1 MLGLRCSQ
9 IASPRRCLTL
19 TTPPVARYR
28 QVADRLRESI
38 VAGEYPPGQALP
50 SESVL
55 AEQYGLNRTT
65 INKAVRLL
73 AAQGLVTVEHGRGAF
88 VRIVPRPVMH
98 VSTSYLVQAD
108 DRPRASWQS
117 EAERLGMR
125 GTQQLTEVGEVAA
138 PDDVGGLL
146 GIEPGTTVIVRRR
159 VMLLDDEPVQLADS
173 YYPLDLVYGTPI
185 AEPRKLPGGTVAALE
200 RLGLELGDFEEHVT
214 ARAAAPDERQ
224 ALRLADGV
232 PVLILTRTTYTTD
245 GRSVEVSQAIL
256 AADRHQ
262 LTYRLPA
269 RA

>member
-1 MLGLRCSQ
+1 M
-9 IASPRRCLTL
+9 
-19 TTPPVARYR
+19 
-28 QVADRLRESI
+28 
-38 VAGEYPPGQALP
+38 
-50 SESVL
+50 L

>member
-1 MLGLRCSQ
+1 M
-9 IASPRRCLTL
+9 
-19 TTPPVARYR
+19 TTPPVARYQ
-28 QVADRLRESI
+28 QVADRLREAI

-88 VRIVPRPVMH
+88 VRTPRPVMY
-98 VSTSYLVQAD
+98 VSTSYVTQVGD
-108 DRPRASWQS
+108 QPRGSWRS

-125 GTQQLTEVGEVAA
+125 GSQKLTEVGEVAA
-138 PDDVGGLL
+138 PEDIGGLL
-146 GIEPGTTVIVRRR
+146 GVDPGSIVIVRRR
-159 VMLLDDEPVQLADS
+159 VMILDDDPVQLADS
-173 YYPLDLVYGTPI
+173 YYPLDLVRGTPI

-200 RLGLELGDFEEHVT
+200 GLGLELGDFEEHVS
-214 ARAAAPDERQ
+214 ARAATPTERKT
-224 ALRLADGV
+224 LRLADGV

-245 GRSVEVSQAIL
+245 AQSVEVSRAIL

-262 LTYRLPA
+262 LIYRLPA
-269 RA
+269 HT

>member
-1 MLGLRCSQ
+1 M
-9 IASPRRCLTL
+9 
-19 TTPPVARYR
+19 TTPPVARYQ
-28 QVADRLRESI
+28 QVADRLRDAI

-88 VRIVPRPVMH
+88 VRIPRPVIH
-98 VSTSYLVQAD
+98 VSTSYVTQVGD
-108 DRPRASWQS
+108 QPRASWHS

-125 GTQQLTEVGEVAA
+125 GTQKLTDVGEVAA
-138 PDDVGGLL
+138 EDDIGGLL
-146 GIEPGTTVIVRRR
+146 GVEPGSAVVVRRR

-173 YYPLDLVYGTPI
+173 YYPLDLARGTPI

-200 RLGLELGDFEEHVT
+200 RLGLELGDFEEQVS
-214 ARAAAPDERQ
+214 ARAATPAERQ
-224 ALRLADGV
+224 ALQLADGI
-232 PVLILTRTTYTTD
+232 PVLVLTRTTYTTG
-245 GRSVEVSQAIL
+245 GRPVEVSRAVL

-262 LTYRLPA
+262 LTYQLPA

>member
-1 MLGLRCSQ
+1 M
-9 IASPRRCLTL
+9 
-19 TTPPVARYR
+19 TTPPVARYQ
-28 QVADRLRESI
+28 QVADRLREAI
-38 VAGEYPPGQALP
+38 VVGEYPPGQALP

-88 VRIVPRPVMH
+88 VRIPRPVMH
-98 VSTSYLVQAD
+98 VSTSYVTQVRD
-108 DRPRASWQS
+108 QPRASWRS

-125 GTQQLTEVGEVAA
+125 GTQELRDVGEVAVA
-138 PDDVGGLL
+138 DDVGGLL
-146 GIEPGTTVIVRRR
+146 GVAPGSTVIVRRR
-159 VMLLDDEPVQLADS
+159 VMLLDDEPVQIADS
-173 YYPLDLVYGTPI
+173 YYPLDLARGTPI
-185 AEPRKLPGGTVAALE
+185 AEPRKLLGGTVAALE
-200 RLGLELGDFEEHVT
+200 RLGLELDDFEEQVS
-214 ARAAAPDERQ
+214 ARAATPVERQ

-232 PVLILTRTTYTTD
+232 PVLVLTRTTYTTD
-245 GRSVEVSQAIL
+245 GRPVEVSRAIL

>member
-1 MLGLRCSQ
+1 M
-9 IASPRRCLTL
+9 
-19 TTPPVARYR
+19 TTPPVARYQ
-28 QVADRLRESI
+28 QVADRLREAI
-38 VAGEYPPGQALP
+38 VAGEYPAGQALP

-55 AEQYGLNRTT
+55 AERYGLNRTT

-88 VRIVPRPVMH
+88 VRIPRPVMH
-98 VSTSYLVQAD
+98 VSTSYVTQVGD
-108 DRPRASWQS
+108 QPRGSWRS

-125 GTQQLTEVGEVAA
+125 GTQQLTDVAEVAA

-146 GIEPGTTVIVRRR
+146 GVESGSTVVARRR

-173 YYPLDLVYGTPI
+173 YYPLDLARGTPI

-200 RLGLELGDFEEHVT
+200 RLGLELGDFEEHVS
-214 ARAAAPDERQ
+214 ARAATPEERQ
-224 ALRLADGV
+224 ALQLAEGV

-245 GRSVEVSQAIL
+245 GQSVEVSQATL

-269 RA
+269 RADEKKARS